1 MKNNNFIPMAIVGYG
16 CVYPG
21 DVNSS
26 DKLWNIVVDGDVF
39 IGDIPEDRWDWRYY
53 FSEDRQEEDK
63 TYSKLGAC
71 IQNYSFNKSYYKKFS
86 SELEKMNRIQ
96 MMALDTIL
104 QCLDKSKYTI
114 DELSRQNVGY
124 LMGNMLGDDLY
135 PDYSL
140 RFHSKEIIYYMNHC
154 EVFSSLDSKIKEKI
168 QLKLM
173 ESVSERFPK
182 MDEENTE
189 KYINSALSYLIKQ
202 ILKLRGVSCVIDGAC
217 SSGVLVIDEAIKLLS
232 SKEMDMCI
240 VTGALGSVNV
250 IGSVGFSK
258 IGGLSS
264 EKGRPL
270 DKNANGLNSSE
281 GIGTIIIK
289 RLSDAIRDKD
299 EIHSIIMGV
308 GSEDDGK
315 GKSIYAPNR
324 TGQCR
329 AMEKALRCAKLTPP
343 DIDYIE
349 VHATGTPTG
358 DMEEMETLKLLF
370 QDYDVA
376 KQSVPIG
383 SIKSQIGHC
392 FSAAGVANL
401 IKVIESMKHK
411 VIPVT
416 WNYLESPQEVH
427 IENTPFYVNTKAHEW
442 KQRNGMPRRAIVNA
456 FGFGGINS
464 SLVVEEYIEEYHKKL
479 VSEREEKYI
488 DYSNLD
494 IAIVGIGVIDN
505 NVKTKEEWFKAETE
519 LYIAQQR
526 YWDDRF
532 SKEYSDIFSD
542 SFDEA
547 CFIKEF
553 QFPWL
558 KFKIPPKVLE
568 QIDRA
573 QPLALLA
580 ADEAIEDYGREK
592 IEKEKVSV
600 YVGKMVNSESA
611 SKFNVSVRYLEYV
624 ERLKTI
630 EEFNSLPKEKQDA
643 IIASIK
649 QGIRKYV
656 PEITEDALPGYMDNI
671 VSGRLS
677 NFYNLTGTSAVIDSG
692 TNSFLVALKQGIHN
706 LVVGESDSV
715 LVGGIHANM
724 TPEFLNSFQTY
735 QKAKGYNLNRVPAEG
750 TVFFVIK
757 RSEDLTPKD
766 KIYAKIKAI
775 IDENLDPSCYS
786 AQYLNSCQ
794 NLITNKG
801 CKLNYFGAQMCFEM
815 LDAIR
820 NIKNNSFD
828 KFISLNEYDHTGMIK
843 VTDTV
848 CFSNQYAVYMIGGE
862 KEAKVYRVETEK
874 TSVGKIQ
881 AIYLGGT
888 DWEDIKRIADRV
900 THDNY
905 LYYASQKQIENYAVK
920 VAITFF
926 SLEELDRKLKIV
938 KM

>member
-1 MKNNNFIPMAIVGYG
+1 MKNDNFIPMAIVGYG

-26 DKLWNIVVDGDVF
+26 DKLWKIVVDGGVF

-53 FSEDRQEEDK
+53 FSEDKQEEDK

-71 IQNYSFNKSYYKKFS
+71 IQNYSFNERYYDKFS
-86 SELEKMNRIQ
+86 SELKKMNRIQ

-114 DELSRQNVGY
+114 EELSKQNVGY

-140 RFHSKEIIYYMNHC
+140 RYHSKEILYYMNHS
-154 EVFSSLDSKIKEKI
+154 EVFEALDSEIKEKI

-173 ESVSERFPK
+173 ESISERFPGMEK
-182 MDEENTE
+182 ENTE
-189 KYINSALSYLIKQ
+189 KYINSTLSYLIKQ

-258 IGGLSS
+258 IGGLSP

-289 RLSDAIRDKD
+289 RLSDAIRDND
-299 EIHSIIMGV
+299 EVHSVIMGV

-324 TGQCR
+324 KGQCR
-329 AMEKALRCAKLTPP
+329 AMKKALRRAKLTPP

-358 DMEEMETLKLLF
+358 DIEEMETLKLLF
-370 QDYDVA
+370 QDYDVE

-401 IKVIESMKHK
+401 IKVIESMKHQ
-411 VIPVT
+411 VFPVT
-416 WNYLESPQEVH
+416 WNYLESPKEVH
-427 IENTPFYVNTKAHEW
+427 IEDTPFYVNTKSHEW
-442 KQRNGMPRRAIVNA
+442 KRKNGVPRRAIVNA

-464 SLVVEEYIEEYHKKL
+464 SLIVEEYIEEYHKKL
-479 VSEREEKYI
+479 MNKREEKYI
-488 DYSNLD
+488 NYSEID

-505 NVKTKEEWFKAETE
+505 NVKTKEEWFKADAE
-519 LYIAQQR
+519 LHVAQQR
-526 YWDDRF
+526 YLDERF
-532 SKEYSDIFSD
+532 SKEYSEIFSD
-542 SFDEA
+542 GFDEA

-558 KFKIPPKVLE
+558 RFKIPPKVLD

-573 QPLALLA
+573 QPLVLIA
-580 ADEAIEDYGREK
+580 ADEAIEDYGKEK
-592 IEKEKVSV
+592 MEKENVSV
-600 YVGKMVNSESA
+600 YIGKMVNSESA
-611 SKFNVSVRYLEYV
+611 SKFNVSVRYVEYV

-630 EEFNSLPKEKQDA
+630 DEFKSLPKESQDA

-649 QGIRKYV
+649 QGIRKYA
-656 PEITEDALPGYMDNI
+656 PRITEDALPGYMDNI

-677 NFYNLTGTSAVIDSG
+677 NFYNLKGTSAVIDSG
-692 TNSFLVALKQGIHN
+692 SNSFLVALKQGIHN
-706 LVVGESDSV
+706 LITGESDSV

-724 TPEFLNSFQTY
+724 TPEFLNSFQIY
-735 QKAKGYNLNRVPAEG
+735 QEVKGGILDRVPSEG

-757 RSEDLTPKD
+757 RSKDITPEDKV
-766 KIYAKIKAI
+766 YAKIKAL
-775 IDENLDPSCYS
+775 IDEDLDSSCYS

-794 NLITNKG
+794 NLITDKG
-801 CKLNYFGAQMCFEM
+801 CKMNYFGAQMCFEM

-820 NIKNNSFD
+820 NVKNNNFD
-828 KFISLNEYDHTGMIK
+828 RFIPLNEYDHTGMIK
-843 VTDTV
+843 VMDTV
-848 CFSNQYAVYMIGGE
+848 YFSNQYAVYMTVGD
-862 KEAKVYRVETEK
+862 KDAKVYRLETET
-874 TSVGKIQ
+874 TSDDKVQ
-881 AIYLGGT
+881 AIYLGGV
-888 DWEDIKRIADRV
+888 DWEDIKRIASRV
-900 THDNY
+900 TCDNY
-905 LYYASQKQIENYAVK
+905 LYYASQKQIENYAMK
-920 VAITFF
+920 VAITF
-926 SLEELDRKLKIV
+926 SSIEELERKLKFV